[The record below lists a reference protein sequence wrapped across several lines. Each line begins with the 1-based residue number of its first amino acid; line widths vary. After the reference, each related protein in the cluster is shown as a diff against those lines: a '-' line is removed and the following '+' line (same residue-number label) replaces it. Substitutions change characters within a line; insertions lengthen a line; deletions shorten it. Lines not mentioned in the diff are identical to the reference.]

1 MDDYLLALS
10 ITLLGTIG
18 IFAVLVFS
26 DILYPDYIRAVPFL
40 GDVLDG
46 FYYASNTLY
55 EWF

>member
-1 MDDYLLALS
+1 MVDYLLALT

-26 DILYPDYIRAVPFL
+26 DMLYPDYIRAVPFL